1 MSPARRVLV
10 LLLLGAMTATSV
22 AAQAATFQQITA
34 HIQGGLEALER
45 GDTAGYLKGTGRAF
59 ALAPTVPPVAYHHAR
74 ALAVAGKID
83 SAALLLGRLS
93 REGAVAVFE
102 AAGDSAFTRMA
113 ATQAWRG
120 VMEGIGKARQPIS
133 HSSPAFELAERDLTA
148 EGTAWDSKT
157 RTLFLSS
164 MYKRKIVAIA
174 PDGTVRDFIA
184 SGQDGIG
191 PVVGLEVDPV
201 RRGLWAASMVLPE
214 AGIPLADTT
223 YTGYGLLFHFDVDSG
238 RLRRRYLL
246 RPRDG
251 LRHGFNDLTI
261 LPDGT
266 VYLTDSSAGAVYVLA
281 VGADSVTEVT
291 PIATYAFPNG
301 ITRSHD
307 GRRLFVSHGGGIDRI
322 EVATGKRTRL
332 VAPDSL
338 NLTGIDGLAFYR
350 NSLIAHQPTWF
361 QRVIRLRLDSRQ
373 ARIASWEIVERHHPR
388 FAQPTTGEIAGDHYY
403 YIANAQLRRFRDGKI
418 FPWDSLDPVLILRA
432 DLTDHSVPKA
442 REAKAREAMEG
453 AIRRGAAPGAAA
465 AVAMNGRVVWSDGF
479 GVSDVTTGAQVT
491 PATRFGIGSISK
503 ALTLAAAVRLAHSGK
518 LDLDAPIERYLPDFP
533 HGGRGVTI
541 RRIGAHQSGI
551 ADGFADRHYYSTL
564 HFFTLDSAYR
574 GIAAEPM
581 VFAPGT
587 RSEYAT
593 GVFTIVGKV
602 LERVTDQRYP
612 ELIRRLVLAPAG
624 MSSTAPNDPG
634 RRPAH
639 RASFYIRRGDGDFDP
654 APPTDP
660 SFKLPGAGFIATAE
674 DLARFGAA
682 LLDPSYLSDESRRQL
697 FTPVPLVD
705 GTPTRYAL
713 GFQAL
718 EEDGRRLLLQPGGGP
733 GIAGWL
739 AIYPDDRVVVAILS
753 NATGAPL
760 GDQVRRAV
768 AAAFL
773 TPRALA
779 PAPPRASAPA
789 GRQGT

>member
-1 MSPARRVLV
+1 MSPTRRILV
-10 LLLLGAMTATSV
+10 LLLLSAATVRPV
-22 AAQAATFQQITA
+22 AAQANSFQQITA

-45 GDTAGYLKGTGRAF
+45 GDTAGYLEGTGRAF

-74 ALAVAGKID
+74 ALTVAGMTD
-83 SAALLLGRLS
+83 SAIFLLDRLA

-102 AAGDSAFTRMA
+102 AAEDSAFTRMA

-120 VMEGIGKARQPIS
+120 VMERIGKARQPIS

-148 EGTAWDSKT
+148 EGTAWDSRT

-174 PDGTVRDFIA
+174 PDGAARDFIA
-184 SGQDGIG
+184 SGQNGIG

-201 RRGLWAASMVLPE
+201 RRGLWAASMILPE

-223 YTGYGLLFHFDVDSG
+223 YSGYGLLFHFDVDSG

-246 RPRDG
+246 RPKNG
-251 LRHGFNDLTI
+251 VRHGFNDLTV

-266 VYLTDSSAGAVYVLA
+266 VYLTDSSAGAVYRLTP
-281 VGADSVTEVT
+281 GAASVVEVV
-291 PIATYAFPNG
+291 PISTYVFPNG
-301 ITRSHD
+301 ITRSDD

-322 EVATGKRTRL
+322 EVATGKRTL
-332 VAPDSL
+332 LAAPDSL

-361 QRVIRLRLDSRQ
+361 QRVIRLRLDARQ
-373 ARIASWEIVERHHPR
+373 ARIASWEIIERHHPR
-388 FAQPTTGEIAGDHYY
+388 FAQPTTGEIAGDSYY

-418 FPWDSLDPVLILRA
+418 FPWDSLDPVLVLRT
-432 DLTDHSVPKA
+432 DLSDHAVPKA
-442 REAKAREAMEG
+442 REAMKG

-465 AVAMNGRVVWSDGF
+465 AVAMNGRIVWSEGF
-479 GVSDVTTGAQVT
+479 GVSDVTTGAPVT

-503 ALTLAAAVRLAHSGK
+503 TLTLTAAVRLAESGK

-533 HGGRGVTI
+533 HRGRGVTI

-551 ADGFADRHYYSTL
+551 ADGFADRHYYSTV
-564 HFFTLDSAYR
+564 HFSTLDSAYR

-593 GVFTIVGKV
+593 GLFTIIGKV
-602 LERVTDQRYP
+602 LERVTERPYP
-612 ELIRRLVLAPAG
+612 ELMRRLILVPAG
-624 MSSTAPNDPG
+624 MSSTAPSDPG
-634 RRPAH
+634 RRPAN
-639 RASFYIRRGDGDFDP
+639 RASFYVRRGDGDFQP
-654 APPTDP
+654 APATDP
-660 SFKLPGAGFIATAE
+660 SFKLPGAGFLATAE

-682 LLDPSYLSDESRRQL
+682 LVDPSFLSDQSRRQL

-705 GTPTRYAL
+705 GTPTGYAL
-713 GFQAL
+713 GFQVL

-773 TPRALA
+773 RPRALG
-779 PAPPRASAPA
+779 PAPPRAPA
-789 GRQGT
+789 GRQAT